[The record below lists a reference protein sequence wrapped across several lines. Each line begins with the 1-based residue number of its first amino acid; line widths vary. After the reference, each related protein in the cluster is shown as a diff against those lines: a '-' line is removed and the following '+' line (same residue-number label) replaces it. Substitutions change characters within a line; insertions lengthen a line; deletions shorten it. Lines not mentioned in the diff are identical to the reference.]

1 MMNIGRIYVNNF
13 KSFNEIDIDLKK
25 INLVIGANASGK
37 SNFIQIIKFYHDAI
51 AYGLEN
57 AISLQGG
64 TQYLR
69 NTNLKENYKSLFK
82 FELNFERK
90 IIRKI
95 NSDKSIIE
103 IKNILNEFHLSYN
116 KRGDGF
122 SIAYEKIIIHFN
134 EYSNNHKSNNLYDN
148 KVGEFYIKLERIK
161 GKKNIKIELVSENGN
176 EYDVKEILPPID
188 LLEDLIEKDELMIN
202 YIALFIGLRNFF
214 NENFAIFDLDPKVL
228 KKSSSVSAKYRL
240 EEDGSNLSICLNKV
254 LKSPKTKKMFLG
266 QLRDMLPF
274 INGILTE
281 KTLDKTMLFKI
292 KEKYNNSRYFPAA
305 LMSDGTV
312 NIVAMILALY
322 FDNRN
327 LVVFEE
333 PERNIHPGLLSNV
346 IEKFYE
352 VSTKKQILVTT
363 HNPQLIKH
371 VKIDD
376 MIFIKRN
383 EFGFT
388 EGKRVN
394 DIEDIG
400 NFLDEEI
407 GIDELYIDDIIGGLF

>member
-1 MMNIGRIYVNNF
+1 MNLI
-13 KSFNEIDIDLKK
+13 
-25 INLVIGANASGK
+25 IGANASGK
-37 SNFIQIIKFYHDAI
+37 SNFIQILKFYHDAI
-51 AYGLEN
+51 EYGLEN

-69 NTNLKENYKSLFK
+69 NNNLKDNYKSLFK
-82 FELNFERK
+82 FELNLERK
-90 IIRKI
+90 VMKKI
-95 NSDKSIIE
+95 NSDKSIVE
-103 IKNILNEFHLSYN
+103 MRNIINEFNLNYN

-122 SIAYEKIIIHFN
+122 SIASEKVIIYFN
-134 EYSNNHKSNNLYDN
+134 EYSNGDKNNQLSD
-148 KVGEFYIKLERIK
+148 KKIGQFHIKLERIK
-161 GKKNIKIELVSENGN
+161 GKKNIKLELISENN
-176 EYDVKEILPPID
+176 HEYDIKEILPPID
-188 LLEDLIEKDELMIN
+188 LIESLIEKDELIIK
-202 YIALFIGLRNFF
+202 YIALFIGLRSFF

-228 KKSSSVSAKYRL
+228 KKSASVSAKYRL
-240 EEDGSNLSICLNKV
+240 EEDGSNLSICLNNV
-254 LKSPKTKKMFLG
+254 LKNTKNKKIFLG

-274 INGILTE
+274 VSGILTE
-281 KTLDKTMLFKI
+281 KTVDKTMLFKI
-292 KEKYNNSRYFPAA
+292 KEKYNNSRYFPAS

-346 IEKFYE
+346 IDKFYE
-352 VSTKKQILVTT
+352 VSSEKQILVTT

-376 MIFIKRN
+376 IIFIKRN
-383 EFGFT
+383 KFGFT
-388 EGKRVN
+388 EGKRVKE
-394 DIEDIG
+394 IEEIE

-407 GIDELYIDDIIGGLF
+407 GIDELYIDDVLGGLF

>member
-1 MMNIGRIYVNNF
+1 M
-13 KSFNEIDIDLKK
+13 D
-25 INLVIGANASGK
+25 
-37 SNFIQIIKFYHDAI
+37 
-51 AYGLEN
+51 
-57 AISLQGG
+57 
-64 TQYLR
+64 
-69 NTNLKENYKSLFK
+69 
-82 FELNFERK
+82 
-90 IIRKI
+90 
-95 NSDKSIIE
+95 
-103 IKNILNEFHLSYN
+103 
-116 KRGDGF
+116 
-122 SIAYEKIIIHFN
+122 
-134 EYSNNHKSNNLYDN
+134 DN
-148 KVGEFYIKLERIK
+148 KIGEFYINLERIK
-161 GKKNIKIELVSENGN
+161 GKKNIKIELVSENDN

-254 LKSPKTKKMFLG
+254 LKNSKSKKMFLG
-266 QLRDMLPF
+266 QLRDMIPF

-352 VSTKKQILVTT
+352 VSNEKQILVIT

-371 VKIDD
+371 VKLDD

-394 DIEDIG
+394 DIEDIE

>member
-1 MMNIGRIYVNNF
+1 MG
-13 KSFNEIDIDLKK
+13 
-25 INLVIGANASGK
+25 
-37 SNFIQIIKFYHDAI
+37 
-51 AYGLEN
+51 
-57 AISLQGG
+57 
-64 TQYLR
+64 
-69 NTNLKENYKSLFK
+69 
-82 FELNFERK
+82 
-90 IIRKI
+90 
-95 NSDKSIIE
+95 
-103 IKNILNEFHLSYN
+103 
-116 KRGDGF
+116 
-122 SIAYEKIIIHFN
+122 
-134 EYSNNHKSNNLYDN
+134 
-148 KVGEFYIKLERIK
+148 
-161 GKKNIKIELVSENGN
+161 
-176 EYDVKEILPPID
+176 
-188 LLEDLIEKDELMIN
+188 
-202 YIALFIGLRNFF
+202 
-214 NENFAIFDLDPKVL
+214 
-228 KKSSSVSAKYRL
+228 
-240 EEDGSNLSICLNKV
+240 LNKV

-383 EFGFT
+383 EFGFN

-407 GIDELYIDDIIGGLF
+407 GIE